1 MRVFHEQS
9 DRHMNYWINTVL
21 MRVPAGLFSRACAS
35 SNQPIFPWRSLTEI
49 PSSMVAIDFRIHFI
63 PSNFKIAAWSNDSDA
78 CTHGPSRQDLLA
90 WLQTIEKVLKSGTF
104 SASPQRRI
112 SADWETRKGI
122 TSTHF
127 SYVAM
132 HFANA
137 DHRVL
142 IGPCLGVFVLARVG
156 KLTEKSIAYYLFIFL
171 ETYPPSFFVT
181 SVVVNCPLS
190 SCPRL
195 KLLPITR

>member
-1 MRVFHEQS
+1 M
-9 DRHMNYWINTVL
+9 
-21 MRVPAGLFSRACAS
+21 
-35 SNQPIFPWRSLTEI
+35 
-49 PSSMVAIDFRIHFI
+49 
-63 PSNFKIAAWSNDSDA
+63 
-78 CTHGPSRQDLLA
+78 
-90 WLQTIEKVLKSGTF
+90 LKFGTF

-137 DHRVL
+137 DHRVF
-142 IGPCLGVFVLARVG
+142 IGPCLGMFVLARVG
-156 KLTEKSIAYYLFIFL
+156 KLTEKLIAYYLVIFL

-181 SVVVNCPLS
+181 SLVENYLLP

-195 KLLPITR
+195 KLLSIIR